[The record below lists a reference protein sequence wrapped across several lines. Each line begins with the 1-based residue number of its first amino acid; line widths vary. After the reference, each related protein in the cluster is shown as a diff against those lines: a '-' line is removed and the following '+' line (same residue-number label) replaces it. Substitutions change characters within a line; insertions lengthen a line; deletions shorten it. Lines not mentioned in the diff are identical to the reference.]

1 MLSFLLFLFV
11 LVSNNLFLAT
21 SPILPYLREESSSFD
36 VVMVLLRNDEKRRD
50 QKQLLLSALLRE
62 TTRRVMMLV
71 KIDPLLA
78 KALANATALRL
89 GKGKHREDRYEAARS
104 SYPPLPPNI

>member
-1 MLSFLLFLFV
+1 MLSFVLFLFV

-21 SPILPYLREESSSFD
+21 FPILPYLREESSSFD

-50 QKQLLLSALLRE
+50 QKQLLLSALLLRFE

-78 KALANATALRL
+78 KALANMHTTRT
-89 GKGKHREDRYEAARS
+89 K
-104 SYPPLPPNI
+104 IT

>member
-1 MLSFLLFLFV
+1 MLSFVLFLFV
-11 LVSNNLFLAT
+11 LVSNNLFLAK

-50 QKQLLLSALLRE
+50 QKQLLLSALLRFE
-62 TTRRVMMLV
+62 TRRVIMLV

-78 KALANATALRL
+78 KALANMHTTRN
-89 GKGKHREDRYEAARS
+89 K
-104 SYPPLPPNI
+104 IT

>member
-1 MLSFLLFLFV
+1 MLSFVLFLFV
-11 LVSNNLFLAT
+11 FVSNNLFLAT

-50 QKQLLLSALLRE
+50 QKQLLLSAPLLRE
-62 TTRRVMMLV
+62 TRRVMMLV

-78 KALANATALRL
+78 KALANMHTTRT
-89 GKGKHREDRYEAARS
+89 K
-104 SYPPLPPNI
+104 IT

>member
-50 QKQLLLSALLRE
+50 QKQLLLSALLLRE

-78 KALANATALRL
+78 KALANMHTTRN
-89 GKGKHREDRYEAARS
+89 K
-104 SYPPLPPNI
+104 IT